1 MAIVENFWLKDQK
14 KRLADAVIY
23 QAYGQT
29 RSRKLAASVAN
40 PRTQSQ
46 MMQRV
51 KWSNLVNFYRAN
63 KKWMKYAFETKKQ
76 TQSEYNKLMSLNVST
91 SPIYLTKSQAAAGGC
106 VVAPYL
112 ITQGSLPSIE
122 MNWGGSS
129 FSTNIFTNDP
139 SGLLFGGNV
148 ANFTRT
154 LLDYNPALREG
165 DQLSFIIALQ
175 MTNAVTGTPY
185 IVVREYEII
194 LDLSDTMPVSRYL
207 PVDHF
212 SCDDVA
218 DMNPIIVGPNN
229 LVGGMALILS
239 RTISGKTYVSTQRLM
254 LCGVDDI
261 VQQYSSAA
269 QLAEAIASYGDQS
282 DAFLS
287 STSADPAG
295 SGGYPLSIIG
305 ATLNNVTLPI
315 GERYV
320 APGGLMSYPMSI
332 TFNQDI
338 VGDSFGLE
346 VNYWSNGVLER
357 ETILEATHSQN
368 RVTGS
373 FPAGAEDIAGCAID
387 SVVAIVDGVRYSAA
401 FLVLNSDTIGGLE

>member
-1 MAIVENFWLKDQK
+1 MAIVNNFWLKDQN

-91 SPIYLTKSQAAAGGC
+91 SPIYLTKQQAAAGGC

-122 MNWGGSS
+122 MSWDGAK
-129 FSTNIFTNDP
+129 FSTNLFTNDP
-139 SGLLFGGNV
+139 DGVLFQGSIKNFSSALLEW
-148 ANFTRT
+148 
-154 LLDYNPALREG
+154 NPALQEG
-165 DQLSFIIALQ
+165 DQISFILVAQ
-175 MTNAVTGTPY
+175 MTNQVTGVPY
-185 IVVREYEII
+185 VIVREYEVI
-194 LDLSDTMPVSRYL
+194 LDLSDNSQISAYL
-207 PVDHF
+207 PVDYL
-212 SCDDVA
+212 STDA
-218 DMNPIIVGPNN
+218 EANYNPITVDLNGTA
-229 LVGGMALILS
+229 GGCALIVS
-239 RTISGKTYVSTQRLM
+239 RTVSGKTFVSTQRLM
-254 LCGVDDI
+254 LSGMDTI
-261 VQQYSSAA
+261 LAQYSSAT
-269 QLAEAIASYGDQS
+269 QLADAIASYGEQS

-287 STSADPAG
+287 STSASPDTGNVVP
-295 SGGYPLSIIG
+295 YSIVS
-305 ATLNNVTLPI
+305 ATLNNVQLPI

-320 APGGLMSYPMSI
+320 CPGGLMNYPFSVV
-332 TFNQDI
+332 FNQDLE
-338 VGDSFGLE
+338 GADFGLE
-346 VNYWSNGVLER
+346 IDYWSDGTLER
-357 ETILEATHSQN
+357 ETILEASHSGN
-368 RVTGS
+368 RVYGT
-373 FPAGAEDIAGCAID
+373 FAAGADDITGCPID
-387 SVVAIVDGVRYSAA
+387 SIVAVIDGVRYSAG